1 MLERITL
8 QFFSVDAC
16 LLSAEFWVI
25 RWTIVCSLFVPLE
38 YGKKTEWEVEDS
50 LCCVILFHHLHPY
63 GVDEQVS
70 SLSVQREA
78 DSIFHYMV
86 EVVDAN
92 DYRYQCVITAIICW
106 LLGKLGKVSQKG
118 KLLNGFMKTRFLGSF
133 VPRTTLSAENCD
145 SGIPSLCHFR
155 RNDNIQQPVSS
166 TCNCIL
172 LPGRPVLDDC
182 V

>member
-1 MLERITL
+1 
-8 QFFSVDAC
+8 
-16 LLSAEFWVI
+16 
-25 RWTIVCSLFVPLE
+25 
-38 YGKKTEWEVEDS
+38 
-50 LCCVILFHHLHPY
+50 
-63 GVDEQVS
+63 
-70 SLSVQREA
+70 
-78 DSIFHYMV
+78 MV

-92 DYRYQCVITAIICW
+92 DCRYQCVITAIICW

-118 KLLNGFMKTRFLGSF
+118 KILNGFMKTRFLGSF
-133 VPRTTLSAENCD
+133 VPRTTLSGENCD

-172 LPGRPVLDDC
+172 LPGRSVLDDC